1 MNGPLQNVTVLDL
14 TIARTGP
21 TATRLLAG
29 WGANVIKVEPPRT
42 GGGRSATGG
51 RRGSDEQLLAQG
63 VITT

>member
-1 MNGPLQNVTVLDL
+1 MNGPLQHVSVLDL
-14 TIARTGP
+14 TVARAGP
-21 TATRLLAG
+21 NAACLLAG
-29 WGANVIKVEPPRT
+29 WGANLIKVEPPRT

>member
-1 MNGPLQNVTVLDL
+1 MLDL
-14 TIARTGP
+14 TIARAGP
-21 TATRLLAG
+21 TAARLLAD